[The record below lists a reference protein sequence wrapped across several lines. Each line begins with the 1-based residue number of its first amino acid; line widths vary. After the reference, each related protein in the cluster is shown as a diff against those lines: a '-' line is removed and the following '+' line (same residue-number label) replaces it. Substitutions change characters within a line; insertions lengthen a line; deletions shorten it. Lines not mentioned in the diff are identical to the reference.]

1 MPDNKL
7 FSQGEMIEI
16 VLSMS
21 PVIWLGSMTIAG
33 LEPREKTYKDLVE
46 HLGMLEV
53 SLPEGNYPQERQE

>member
-1 MPDNKL
+1 
-7 FSQGEMIEI
+7 MIEI